1 MHDCGCNYL
10 QACLLLLIAERPDH
24 GYDLATRLSNS
35 GLEMVDTPSTYRALR
50 SLERDR
56 MVASQWTPSAGGP
69 ARRVYRLTAAGETAL
84 LAFGDELRRDR
95 VRMAR
100 YLRRLEATL
109 ADRQP
114 AVETAAPGRRAGV
127 ARSDR

>member
-24 GYDLATRLSNS
+24 GYDLATRLAGC
-35 GLEMVDTPSTYRALR
+35 GLEMVDPPSTYRALR
-50 SLERDR
+50 TLERECL
-56 MVASQWTPSAGGP
+56 VASEWAPSAGGP
-69 ARRVYRLTAAGETAL
+69 ARRVYRLTTAGEAAL

-100 YLRRLEATL
+100 YLRRLETTL
-109 ADRQP
+109 AAR
-114 AVETAAPGRRAGV
+114 RRAAEPAPQRTSAAGS
-127 ARSDR
+127 AR